1 MFKKDVVITADH
13 GLHTRP
19 AAQFVKEAKGFE
31 CTIKLEVAGKQAS
44 AKSLFKLQTL
54 GLSQGTMVSIIGEGE
69 GAEQA
74 VTHLAKFIASLE

>member
-1 MFKKDVVITADH
+1 MFKKDVVITAEN

-31 CTIKLEVAGKQAS
+31 CTIKLEVGGKQAS

-54 GLSQGTMVSIIGEGE
+54 GLTQGTSVSIIGEGE

-74 VTHLAKFIASLE
+74 VAHLAEFITTLK